1 MLCGVLP
8 GISRFCWFRLVH
20 RTLAR
25 ICTNNGRPKTGKYV
39 RAIVI
44 SSQYIILFIYKIQQN
59 LYFKIISRK
68 MARYF
73 WDFGVQKS
81 VEIWQFLDK
90 FGSISGSKSHFLV
103 VPECSTWFGTTLVNT
118 L

>member
-1 MLCGVLP
+1 MLCGVLQ

-20 RTLAR
+20 HTLAR
-25 ICTNNGRPKTGKYV
+25 ICTNNGRPKHRQMCQNY
-39 RAIVI
+39 RH
-44 SSQYIILFIYKIQQN
+44 SSQYVILFIYKIQQN
-59 LYFKIISRK
+59 LYFKIINRK
-68 MARYF
+68 VARYF